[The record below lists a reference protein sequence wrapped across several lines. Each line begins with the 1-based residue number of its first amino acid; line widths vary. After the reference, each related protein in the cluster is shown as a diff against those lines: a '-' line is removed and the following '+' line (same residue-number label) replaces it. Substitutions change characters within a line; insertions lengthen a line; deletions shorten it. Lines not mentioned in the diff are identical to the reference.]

1 MLWIRFISDSLI
13 RVRSSSFNSLI
24 SLRSCASSA
33 ACCVWSASLSAAARE
48 ASDSFSALRVWMVLR
63 RSLTRLETSS
73 DRIVGEE
80 SDVEESDVEAWSS
93 EPSIEFD
100 GRAYGATRGWWLG
113 VRFRC

>member
-13 RVRSSSFNSLI
+13 RVRSSSFNSLS

-48 ASDSFSALRVWMVLR
+48 ASASFSALRVWMVLR

-80 SDVEESDVEAWSS
+80 SDVEVWSS